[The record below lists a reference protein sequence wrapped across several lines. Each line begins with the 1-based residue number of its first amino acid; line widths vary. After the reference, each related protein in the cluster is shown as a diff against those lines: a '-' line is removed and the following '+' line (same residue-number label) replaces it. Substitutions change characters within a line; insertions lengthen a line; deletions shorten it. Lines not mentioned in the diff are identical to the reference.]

1 MKSLTRRNFI
11 QTSAAG
17 VLGAPAILSAANKGD
32 KLRVAFIGVGGINS
46 RHINDVKT
54 HDDICTAYCDV
65 DTNTWKRIGN
75 MAKKLEGEGKSELA
89 KHWSAAKGYQ
99 DYREMFDK
107 EAGNFD
113 AVIVGTPDHTH
124 YPATVC
130 ALNAGKHVFTQKPLT
145 HTVWEARQ
153 LAEAVDKYKLAT
165 QMGNQGHANEGNR
178 LIASYVQGGHLGDIT
193 EVHCFT
199 SHPIWPQ
206 GFATYTGKDEVP
218 ASLDWDNWQGSAATR
233 DFIGRRKLDLLPG

>member
-1 MKSLTRRNFI
+1 MNSLTRRKFI

-17 VLGAPAILSAANKGD
+17 VLGAPAILNAANKGD

-54 HDDICTAYCDV
+54 HGDICTTYCDV
-65 DTNTWKRIGN
+65 DSDTWKRIGQT
-75 MAKKLEGEGKSELA
+75 AKKLEDEGKSELA

-113 AVIVGTPDHTH
+113 AVMIGTPDHTH
-124 YPATVC
+124 YPATVR

-153 LAEAVDKYKLAT
+153 LAQAVDKYKLAT
-165 QMGNQGHANEGNR
+165 QMGNQGHAN
-178 LIASYVQGGHLGDIT
+178 AVSYTHLT
-193 EVHCFT
+193 
-199 SHPIWPQ
+199 
-206 GFATYTGKDEVP
+206 
-218 ASLDWDNWQGSAATR
+218 
-233 DFIGRRKLDLLPG
+233 LPTTPYV